1 MLKRVKQCI
10 DSAINSVE
18 PFDKYFV
25 QYMMKVQDQDI
36 DAEVTR
42 QIRFGLLQLSQ
53 YDKAIESDYRKLV
66 NMQND

>member
-1 MLKRVKQCI
+1 MLKKVKQCI
-10 DSAINSVE
+10 DSAIHSVE
-18 PFDKYFV
+18 PFDEYFI

-53 YDKAIESDYRKLV
+53 YDKVIESDYRKLV
-66 NMQND
+66 NMQNA